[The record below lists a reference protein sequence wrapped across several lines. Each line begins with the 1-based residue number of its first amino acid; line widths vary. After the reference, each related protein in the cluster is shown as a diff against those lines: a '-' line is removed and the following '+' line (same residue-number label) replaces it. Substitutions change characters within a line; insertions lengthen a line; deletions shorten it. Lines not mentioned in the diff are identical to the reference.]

1 MSRTVIDIDDDAL
14 EVAMAELGTTTKVD
28 TVNKALREVA
38 RYRAE
43 RRSKALDVFDR
54 IASNL
59 DGFDRGEAWRGSA

>member
-59 DGFDRGEAWRGSA
+59 DGVDRGEAWRGFA